1 MARVNER
8 EREIAIVSHL
18 ITLSAVVCE
27 EDTAQVAKL
36 LLKCPIPHTHRQKE
50 KEEKPDCTCAES
62 DKQVLEVSGQFLP
75 SSSV

>member
-1 MARVNER
+1 MNER
-8 EREIAIVSHL
+8 ERAIAIVSHL

-50 KEEKPDCTCAES
+50 KEAKPDCTCAES

>member
-1 MARVNER
+1 MRER

-36 LLKCPIPHTHRQKE
+36 LLKCPIPHTDRKKKRRNE
-50 KEEKPDCTCAES
+50 TVP
-62 DKQVLEVSGQFLP
+62 VLRVISKSLK
-75 SSSV
+75 

>member
-1 MARVNER
+1 MNER

-36 LLKCPIPHTHRQKE
+36 LLKFPISHTGRKKKRRNE
-50 KEEKPDCTCAES
+50 TVP
-62 DKQVLEVSGQFLP
+62 VLRVISKSLK
-75 SSSV
+75 